1 MIKILKLQ
9 KAVIL
14 IILGIIALVI
24 YKVLVEQKN
33 DSSKYFLEASGLLF
47 VVGALMFLYPILF
60 AKKDRTGKVE
70 LDPEIDPEANTN
82 EAEPIAD
89 PEVRI
94 P

>member
-33 DSSKYFLEASGLLF
+33 DSSKYFLEAAGLLF
-47 VVGALMFLYPILF
+47 VVGAFMFLYPILF
-60 AKKDRTGKVE
+60 AKKDRSGKVE
-70 LDPEIDPEANTN
+70 LDPELDPDARPDKP
-82 EAEPIAD
+82 ASLAD
-89 PEVRI
+89 GEVRI